1 MLHSLRQ
8 GVFQGVCQQGT
19 ERREWLFSDAC
30 AGRAAILAGAA
41 KAVPVTAGADVLAS
55 GPKRGYT
62 IAVRGYPP
70 RVGTAHNSRKG
81 KGGYQPCGACF

>member
-1 MLHSLRQ
+1 MVAVYIKGTLTRRANPGFCH
-8 GVFQGVCQQGT
+8 QQEPGFPFCI
-19 ERREWLFSDAC
+19 RRFGLFGKPCS
-30 AGRAAILAGAA
+30 GNG
-41 KAVPVTAGADVLAS
+41 GSVLAS
-55 GPKRGYT
+55 GRKRGYT